1 MFVQNE
7 QRRTAKVKLISRAL
21 IEKASPYRQKQQR
34 SFVNLTISKE
44 ERALKASHNVKKRDS
59 VRERAMSAK
68 SPFRDSS
75 ALGGRSENMDIYC
88 QVLDQTVKSQQRW
101 NKVKERKG
109 QIELM
114 KEQELKRQAEKQEK
128 KMKDKM
134 KKQ

>member
-114 KEQELKRQAEKQEK
+114 
-128 KMKDKM
+128 
-134 KKQ
+134 